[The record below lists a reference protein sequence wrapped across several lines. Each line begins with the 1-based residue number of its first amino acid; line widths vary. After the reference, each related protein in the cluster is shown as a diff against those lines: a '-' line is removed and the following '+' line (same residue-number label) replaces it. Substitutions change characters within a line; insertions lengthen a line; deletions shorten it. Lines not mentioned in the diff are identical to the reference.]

1 MSSKN
6 KEEILDCIPL
16 LHPYSMDEIYTM
28 LKRHGCK
35 ILHEETYN
43 LVEKNLYK
51 IRDKYVRMTEYRSFG
66 NSTSIE
72 NIKMSNG
79 CLTCTLTEVSTLEQK
94 IVDKIKFAE
103 KYNIPY
109 EGLIEL
115 IKEMNLL

>member
-35 ILHEETYN
+35 ISHEETYN

-51 IRDKYVRMTEYRSFG
+51 IMEYG
-66 NSTSIE
+66 NW
-72 NIKMSNG
+72 NIKLKQANII
-79 CLTCTLTEVSTLEQK
+79 K
-94 IVDKIKFAE
+94 NKIKGVFILRME
-103 KYNIPY
+103 YVKIF
-109 EGLIEL
+109 
-115 IKEMNLL
+115 